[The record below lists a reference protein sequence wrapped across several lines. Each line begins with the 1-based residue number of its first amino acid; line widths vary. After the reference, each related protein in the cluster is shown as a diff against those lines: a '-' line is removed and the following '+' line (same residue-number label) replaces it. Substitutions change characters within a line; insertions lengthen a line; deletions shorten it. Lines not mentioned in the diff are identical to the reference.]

1 MQRWVT
7 NTVGFFSGA
16 DKGVLVFVR
25 LCEIQTTF
33 YFVGFTAGVS
43 KEFAIL
49 RLEYLVLPYIDKK
62 EDACK
67 RSGCCCCCGL
77 LLTALSTYQALYRRV
92 PQLAARWISGKK
104 LSFQRLGIPS
114 PGCRTRSKSP
124 RHGTSRDGEWECD
137 CADLLLVQL
146 PEFKEALAWGV
157 LFHLFPDYA
166 GTCHL
171 LRSVADTYAAPS
183 LNGGVRASRAQWHLG
198 LVLRPNQ

>member
-1 MQRWVT
+1 MYESSALPL
-7 NTVGFFSGA
+7 GSA
-16 DKGVLVFVR
+16 
-25 LCEIQTTF
+25 
-33 YFVGFTAGVS
+33 AGSSLDFRQKAEVS
-43 KEFAIL
+43 
-49 RLEYLVLPYIDKK
+49 
-62 EDACK
+62 
-67 RSGCCCCCGL
+67 
-77 LLTALSTYQALYRRV
+77 
-92 PQLAARWISGKK
+92 
-104 LSFQRLGIPS
+104 QRLGIPS

-183 LNGGVRASRAQWHLG
+183 LNGGVRASRAHWHLG